1 MGTVIWIQSFRYCD
15 MCPFCCQ
22 WHSLSCDLTPVV
34 LSSLGPVRPPTHSV
48 AARMHKAPAGCR
60 IVSELCAHAACTE
73 YIYRACPSPSYE
85 GAWLRWRLVARTAI
99 IVKLCKV
106 MP

>member
-1 MGTVIWIQSFRYCD
+1 MGYVSFLLPMAQSFVRPD
-15 MCPFCCQ
+15 
-22 WHSLSCDLTPVV
+22 TPVV
-34 LSSLGPVRPPTHSV
+34 LSSLGPIRPPTHSV

-106 MP
+106 MPSITAGNGRR